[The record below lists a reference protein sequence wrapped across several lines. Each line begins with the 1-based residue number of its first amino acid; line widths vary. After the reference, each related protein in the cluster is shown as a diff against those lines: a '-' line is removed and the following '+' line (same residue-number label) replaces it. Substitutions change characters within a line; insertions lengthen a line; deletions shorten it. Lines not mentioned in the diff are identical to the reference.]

1 MTSLQGKRI
10 WLTGGSLGIGRSLA
24 HELGTRGASVV
35 LTARNEEALDSVR
48 REVES
53 IGGKVSIKPGDVT
66 DLERM
71 KEIASEVE
79 TEWGGIDIL
88 IANAGTH
95 IPSEPVQFDTDEY
108 LNLMDI
114 NYGGAVRCMEAVMPG
129 MLERKSGRI
138 VAVASLAGLRGMP
151 TAAAYSASKGAMIN
165 FFQSSRFHLQE
176 HNIGVTIVNPGFV
189 RTPLTDKNDFH
200 MPFLIEPEKA
210 ARIICNA
217 IARGRSEVSFPI
229 PFSWTIRLLR
239 VIPHP
244 IYNWIMTRVWRRMKN
259 N

>member
-1 MTSLQGKRI
+1 MQGKRI

-24 HELGTRGASVV
+24 HELGTRGAILV

-48 REVES
+48 GEVENL
-53 IGGKVSIKPGDVT
+53 GGTALVKPGDVT

-71 KEIASEVE
+71 KAIVSEVE
-79 TEWGGIDIL
+79 TECGGIDIL

-95 IPSEPVQFDTDEY
+95 IESDPVRFDTAEY
-108 LNLMDI
+108 LKLMDI
-114 NYGGAVRCMEAVMPG
+114 NYGGAIRCMEAVLPG
-129 MLERKSGRI
+129 MLERKAGRI
-138 VAVASLAGLRGMP
+138 VGVASLAGLRGMP

-165 FFQSSRFHLQE
+165 FLQSSRYHLQD
-176 HNIGVTIVNPGFV
+176 HHIGITIVNPGFV

-217 IARGRSEVSFPI
+217 IARGRSEVSFPF

-239 VIPHP
+239 VLPHP